1 MSFLLCFYWA
11 CRLTIFFWGGN
22 ANSWPV
28 RGSNYGPP
36 VPDAPTLPTLRPAK
50 ILWRTPNVRLSIT
63 APLVCTTTTTVPAS
77 ARHVQPFFPRSLQAH
92 ADVSRRWRASS
103 PPFFANLSPPAGAR
117 EHRAKVLC
125 FCPIMFARTP
135 SQLFEAFEC
144 QHHPAE
150 VSHSQLWQLK

>member
-1 MSFLLCFYWA
+1 MSFLLCFFFEPVD
-11 CRLTIFFWGGN
+11 LQFFWGGN

-63 APLVCTTTTTVPAS
+63 APLVCTTTTTTVPAL

-103 PPFFANLSPPAGAR
+103 PPSTSR
-117 EHRAKVLC
+117 HRHRAPRQS
-125 FCPIMFARTP
+125 FMFLPNYVCSYTITTLWGLRVSTP
-135 SQLFEAFEC
+135 PRWGKPLSALA
-144 QHHPAE
+144 A
-150 VSHSQLWQLK
+150 